1 MDINRAK
8 ELFYQHLRVEK
19 GLSLDTV
26 VSYAYDIQE
35 FLKEFD
41 YKDTEEIKP
50 TDIGDFIRIQSK
62 KEMST
67 STIARR
73 LSSLKNFYLFL
84 EKEDYIHVPMV
95 DIETPRGA
103 KHLPSIL
110 SVEQVE
116 RLLEAPDLDKPEGQ
130 RDRAMLEVMYAS
142 GLRVSELLSLK
153 MKNISFERN
162 IITIIG
168 KGNKQRKVPFGEFA
182 KEYLLN
188 YIEHGR
194 KKNSGAR
201 SDLVF
206 LNRYGEQVSRQ
217 YFFLQVKKYAEQV
230 GIKEDISPHTL
241 RHCFATHLL
250 ESSADIRTVQEML
263 GHSNIATTQI
273 YLNIS
278 TRRILEAYDLYSK
291 RK

>member
-8 ELFYQHLRVEK
+8 ELFFQHLRVEK
-19 GLSLDTV
+19 GLSEDTV
-26 VSYAYDIQE
+26 LSYAYDIQE
-35 FLKEFD
+35 FFKEFK
-41 YKDTEEIKP
+41 YSDTEEILP

-62 KEMST
+62 NKMAT

-73 LSSLKNFYLFL
+73 LSSLKNFYIFL
-84 EKEDYIHVPMV
+84 EKEDFIHVPMKDV
-95 DIETPRGA
+95 ETPKGV
-103 KHLPSIL
+103 KHLPSVL

-116 RLLEAPDLDKPEGQ
+116 KLLEAPDIDKPEGQ
-130 RDRAMLEVMYAS
+130 RDRAMLEIMYAS

-153 MKNISFERN
+153 MKNISFDRN
-162 IITIIG
+162 IITVIG
-168 KGNKQRKVPFGEFA
+168 KGSKQRKVPFGEFA
-182 KEYLLN
+182 KEYLVK

-194 KKNSGAR
+194 KKNPGVR
-201 SDLVF
+201 TDYVF
-206 LNRYGEQVSRQ
+206 LNCYGKPVSRQ

-230 GIKEDISPHTL
+230 GIEEEISPHTL

-250 ESSADIRTVQEML
+250 ENSSDIRTVQEML

>member
-1 MDINRAK
+1 MDIDRAK
-8 ELFYQHLRVEK
+8 ELFFQHLRVEK
-19 GLSLDTV
+19 GLSNDTIL
-26 VSYAYDIQE
+26 SYAYDINE
-35 FLKEFD
+35 FFKEFN
-41 YKDTEEIKP
+41 YQDTEEIQP
-50 TDIGDFIRIQSK
+50 LDIGDFIKIQSK

-67 STIARR
+67 ATIARR
-73 LSSLKNFYLFL
+73 LSSLKSFYLFL
-84 EKEDYIHVPMV
+84 EKEDYVHVPMKDV
-95 DIETPRGA
+95 EAPKA
-103 KHLPSIL
+103 LKHLPSVL
-110 SVEQVE
+110 SIEQVE
-116 RLLEAPDLDKPEGQ
+116 RLLDAPDLTKDEGQ
-130 RDRAMLEVMYAS
+130 RDRAMLEIMYAS

-162 IITIIG
+162 MITVIG

-182 KEYLLN
+182 KEYLVN

-194 KKNSGAR
+194 KKNPGSR
-201 SDLVF
+201 SEYVF
-206 LNRYGEQVSRQ
+206 LNRYGKPLSRQ
-217 YFFLQVKKYAEQV
+217 YFFLQVKKYAEMV
-230 GIKEDISPHTL
+230 GIRDEISPHTL

-250 ESSADIRTVQEML
+250 EGNADIRTVQEML

>member
-8 ELFYQHLRVEK
+8 ELFFQHLRVEK
-19 GLSLDTV
+19 GLSEDTV
-26 VSYAYDIQE
+26 LSYAYDIQE
-35 FLKEFD
+35 FLKEFK
-41 YKDTEEIKP
+41 YSDTEEILP

-62 KEMST
+62 NKMAT

-73 LSSLKNFYLFL
+73 LSSLKNFYIFL
-84 EKEDYIHVPMV
+84 EKEDFIHVPMKDV
-95 DIETPRGA
+95 ETPKGV
-103 KHLPSIL
+103 KHLPSVL

-116 RLLEAPDLDKPEGQ
+116 KLLEAPDIDKPEGQ
-130 RDRAMLEVMYAS
+130 RDRAMLEMMYAS

-162 IITIIG
+162 IITVIG
-168 KGNKQRKVPFGEFA
+168 KGSKQRKVPFGEFA
-182 KEYLLN
+182 KEYLVK

-194 KKNSGAR
+194 KKNPGVR
-201 SDLVF
+201 TDYVF
-206 LNRYGEQVSRQ
+206 LNRYGKPVSRQ

-230 GIKEDISPHTL
+230 GIEEEISPHTL

-250 ESSADIRTVQEML
+250 ENSSDIRTVQEML

>member
-1 MDINRAK
+1 MEISNAV
-8 ELFYQHLRVEK
+8 ELFLQHLRVEK
-19 GLSLDTV
+19 GLSNDTIL
-26 VSYAYDIQE
+26 SYSYDINE
-35 FLKEFD
+35 FFKEFP
-41 YKDTEEIKP
+41 YKDTEEIQP

-62 KEMST
+62 NEKST
-67 STIARR
+67 ATIQRR

-84 EKEDYIHVPMV
+84 EKEDYIHVPMSDV
-95 DIETPRGA
+95 EVPKGV

-116 RLLEAPDLDKPEGQ
+116 RLLEAPDLEKPEGQ
-130 RDRAMLEVMYAS
+130 RDRAMLELMYAS

-153 MKNISFERN
+153 MKNISLERG
-162 IITIIG
+162 IITIIC
-168 KGNKQRKVPFGEFA
+168 KGSKQRKVPFGEFA
-182 KEYLLN
+182 KEYLVN
-188 YIEHGR
+188 YLEHGR
-194 KKNSGAR
+194 KKNPGSR
-201 SDLVF
+201 SDIVF
-206 LNRYGEQVSRQ
+206 LNRYGDPVSRQ
-217 YFFLQVKKYAEQV
+217 YFFLQVKKYAEIV

-250 ESSADIRTVQEML
+250 EGNADIRTVQTML

-278 TRRILEAYDLYSK
+278 TRRILEAYDLYSQ

>member
-8 ELFYQHLRVEK
+8 ELFFQHLRVEK
-19 GLSLDTV
+19 GLSEDTV
-26 VSYAYDIQE
+26 ISYAYDIQE
-35 FLKEFD
+35 FFKEFK
-41 YKDTEEIKP
+41 YSDTEEILP

-62 KEMST
+62 NKMAT

-73 LSSLKNFYLFL
+73 LSSLKNFYIFL
-84 EKEDYIHVPMV
+84 EKEDFIHVPMKDV
-95 DIETPRGA
+95 ETPKGV
-103 KHLPSIL
+103 KHLPSVL

-116 RLLEAPDLDKPEGQ
+116 KLLEAPDIDKPEGQ
-130 RDRAMLEVMYAS
+130 RDRAMLEMMYAS

-162 IITIIG
+162 IITVIG
-168 KGNKQRKVPFGEFA
+168 KGSKQRKVPFGEFA
-182 KEYLLN
+182 KEYLVK

-194 KKNSGAR
+194 KKNPGAR
-201 SDLVF
+201 TDYVF
-206 LNRYGEQVSRQ
+206 LNRYGKPVSRQ

-230 GIKEDISPHTL
+230 GIEEEISPHTL

-250 ESSADIRTVQEML
+250 ENSSDIRTVQEML

>member
-1 MDINRAK
+1 MEISNAV
-8 ELFYQHLRVEK
+8 ELFLQHLRVEK
-19 GLSLDTV
+19 GLSNDTIL
-26 VSYAYDIQE
+26 SYSYDINE
-35 FLKEFD
+35 FFKEFP
-41 YKDTEEIKP
+41 YKDTEEIQP

-62 KEMST
+62 NEKST
-67 STIARR
+67 ATIQRR

-84 EKEDYIHVPMV
+84 EKEDYIHVPMSDV
-95 DIETPRGA
+95 EVPKGV

-116 RLLEAPDLDKPEGQ
+116 RLLEAPDLEKPEGQ
-130 RDRAMLEVMYAS
+130 RDRAMLELMYAS
-142 GLRVSELLSLK
+142 GLRVSELLSLE
-153 MKNISFERN
+153 MKNISIKRG

-168 KGNKQRKVPFGEFA
+168 KGSKQRKVPFGEFA
-182 KEYLLN
+182 KEYLVN
-188 YIEHGR
+188 YLEHGR
-194 KKNSGAR
+194 KKNPGSR
-201 SDLVF
+201 SDIVF
-206 LNRYGEQVSRQ
+206 LNRYGDSVSRQ
-217 YFFLQVKKYAEQV
+217 YFFLQVKKYAEMV

-250 ESSADIRTVQEML
+250 EGNADIRTVQTML

-278 TRRILEAYDLYSK
+278 TRRILEAYDLYSR

>member
-19 GLSLDTV
+19 GLSEDTV
-26 VSYAYDIQE
+26 LSYAYDIQE
-35 FLKEFD
+35 FYKEFD
-41 YKDTEEIKP
+41 YKDTEDIKP

-73 LSSLKNFYLFL
+73 LSSLKNFCLFL
-84 EKEDYIHVPMV
+84 EKEDYIHLPMV
-95 DIETPRGA
+95 DVETPRGA

-130 RDRAMLEVMYAS
+130 RDRAMLEVMYSS

-194 KKNSGAR
+194 KKNPGAR

-206 LNRYGEQVSRQ
+206 LNRYGQQVSRQ

>member
-8 ELFYQHLRVEK
+8 ELFFQHLRVEK
-19 GLSLDTV
+19 GLSEDTV
-26 VSYAYDIQE
+26 LSYAYDLNE
-35 FLKEFD
+35 FLKELK
-41 YKDTEEIKP
+41 YNDTEEILP

-62 KEMST
+62 NKMAT

-73 LSSLKNFYLFL
+73 LSSLKNFYIFL
-84 EKEDYIHVPMV
+84 EKEDFVHRPMKDV
-95 DIETPRGA
+95 EAPRGV
-103 KHLPSIL
+103 KHLPSVL

-116 RLLEAPDLDKPEGQ
+116 MLLEAPDLEKAEGQ
-130 RDRAMLEVMYAS
+130 RDRAMLEIMYAS

-162 IITIIG
+162 IITVIG
-168 KGNKQRKVPFGEFA
+168 KGSKQRKVPFGEFA
-182 KEYLLN
+182 KEYLLK

-194 KKNSGAR
+194 KKNPGAR
-201 SDLVF
+201 TDYIF
-206 LNRYGEQVSRQ
+206 LNRYGKPVSRQ

-230 GIKEDISPHTL
+230 GIKEEISPHTL

-250 ESSADIRTVQEML
+250 ENSSDIRTVQEML
-263 GHSNIATTQI
+263 GHSSIATTQI

-278 TRRILEAYDLYSK
+278 TRRILEAYDLYSQ

>member
-8 ELFYQHLRVEK
+8 ELFFQHLRVEK
-19 GLSLDTV
+19 GLSEDTV
-26 VSYAYDIQE
+26 LSYAYDINE
-35 FLKEFD
+35 FFKEFK
-41 YKDTEEIKP
+41 YNDTEEILP
-50 TDIGDFIRIQSK
+50 TDIGDFVRIQSK
-62 KEMST
+62 NKMAT

-73 LSSLKNFYLFL
+73 LSSLKNFYIFL
-84 EKEDYIHVPMV
+84 EKEDFIHVPMTDV
-95 DIETPRGA
+95 EAPRGS

-110 SVEQVE
+110 TVEQVE
-116 RLLEAPDLDKPEGQ
+116 KLLEAPDLDKAEGQ
-130 RDRAMLEVMYAS
+130 RDRAMLEIMYAS

-162 IITIIG
+162 IINVIG
-168 KGNKQRKVPFGEFA
+168 KGSKQRKVPFGEFA
-182 KEYLLN
+182 KEYLVN
-188 YIEHGR
+188 YLEHGR
-194 KKNSGAR
+194 KKNPGAR
-201 SDLVF
+201 TDYIF
-206 LNRYGEQVSRQ
+206 LNRYGKPVSRQ

-230 GIKEDISPHTL
+230 GIEEEISPHTL

-278 TRRILEAYDLYSK
+278 TRRILEAYDLYSQ

>member
-1 MDINRAK
+1 MDVNRAK
-8 ELFYQHLRVEK
+8 ELFFQHLRVEK
-19 GLSLDTV
+19 GLSNDTIL
-26 VSYAYDIQE
+26 SYAYDLNE
-35 FLKEFD
+35 FFKEFK
-41 YKDTEEIKP
+41 YNDTEQIQP

-67 STIARR
+67 ATIARR
-73 LSSLKNFYLFL
+73 LSSLKNFYVFL
-84 EKEDYIHVPMV
+84 EKEDFVHVPMNEV
-95 DIETPRGA
+95 EIPKGM

-110 SVEQVE
+110 SIEQVE
-116 RLLEAPDLDKPEGQ
+116 KLLEAPDLDKPEGE
-130 RDRAMLEVMYAS
+130 RDRAMLEIMYAS

-153 MKNISFERN
+153 MKNISLERG
-162 IITIIG
+162 IITVVG
-168 KGNKQRKVPFGEFA
+168 KGSKQRKVPFGEFA
-182 KEYLLN
+182 KEYLVK

-194 KKNSGAR
+194 KKNPGTR
-201 SDLVF
+201 SEIVF
-206 LNRYGEQVSRQ
+206 LNRYGKPLSRQ
-217 YFFLQVKKYAEQV
+217 YFFLQVKKYAEMV
-230 GIKEDISPHTL
+230 GIEEEISPHTL

>member
-8 ELFYQHLRVEK
+8 ELFFQHLRVEK
-19 GLSLDTV
+19 GLSEDTV
-26 VSYAYDIQE
+26 LSYAYDINE
-35 FLKEFD
+35 FLKEFK
-41 YKDTEEIKP
+41 YKDTEDILP

-62 KEMST
+62 NKMAT
-67 STIARR
+67 ATIARR
-73 LSSLKNFYLFL
+73 LSSLKNFYIFL
-84 EKEDYIHVPMV
+84 EKEDFIHLPMRDV
-95 DIETPRGA
+95 ETPKGV
-103 KHLPSIL
+103 KHLPSVL
-110 SVEQVE
+110 SIEQVE
-116 RLLEAPDLDKPEGQ
+116 QLLDAPDLEKDEGV
-130 RDRAMLEVMYAS
+130 RDRAMLELMYAS

-162 IITIIG
+162 IVTVIG
-168 KGNKQRKVPFGEFA
+168 KGNKQRKVPFGDFA
-182 KEYLLN
+182 KDYLVQ
-188 YIEHGR
+188 YIDHAR
-194 KKNSGAR
+194 KKNPGSR
-201 SDLVF
+201 TDYVF
-206 LNRYGEQVSRQ
+206 LNRYGKPLSRQ

-230 GIKEDISPHTL
+230 GIIEDISPHTL

>member
-8 ELFYQHLRVEK
+8 ELFFQHLRVEK
-19 GLSLDTV
+19 GLSNDTIL
-26 VSYAYDIQE
+26 SYAYDIKE
-35 FLKEFD
+35 FLKEFK
-41 YKDTEEIKP
+41 YTDTAEIQP

-67 STIARR
+67 STISRR
-73 LSSLKNFYLFL
+73 LSCLKNFYLFL
-84 EKEDYIHVPMV
+84 EKEDFVHVPMMDV
-95 DIETPRGA
+95 EAPKGV

-116 RLLEAPDLDKPEGQ
+116 KLLEAPDLSKAEGQ
-130 RDRAMLEVMYAS
+130 RDRAMLEIMYAS

-153 MKNISFERN
+153 MKNISLERN
-162 IITIIG
+162 IINVIG
-168 KGNKQRKVPFGEFA
+168 KGNKQRKVPFGDFA
-182 KEYLLN
+182 KEYLVKYL
-188 YIEHGR
+188 EHGR
-194 KKNSGAR
+194 KKNPGSR
-201 SDLVF
+201 SELVF
-206 LNRYGEQVSRQ
+206 LNRYGKEVSRQ
-217 YFFLQVKKYAEQV
+217 YFFLQIKKYADQV

>member
-1 MDINRAK
+1 MEISNAV
-8 ELFYQHLRVEK
+8 ELFLQHLRVEK
-19 GLSLDTV
+19 GLSNDTIL
-26 VSYAYDIQE
+26 SYSYDINE
-35 FLKEFD
+35 FFKEFP
-41 YKDTEEIKP
+41 YKDTEEIQP

-62 KEMST
+62 NEKST
-67 STIARR
+67 ATIQRR

-84 EKEDYIHVPMV
+84 EKEDYIHVPMSDV
-95 DIETPRGA
+95 EVPKGV

-116 RLLEAPDLDKPEGQ
+116 RLLEAPDLEKPEGQ
-130 RDRAMLEVMYAS
+130 RDRAMLELMYAS

-153 MKNISFERN
+153 MKNISLERG

-168 KGNKQRKVPFGEFA
+168 KGSKQRKVPFGEFA
-182 KEYLLN
+182 KEYLVN
-188 YIEHGR
+188 YLEHGR
-194 KKNSGAR
+194 KKNPGSR
-201 SDLVF
+201 SDIVF
-206 LNRYGEQVSRQ
+206 LNRYGDPVSRQ
-217 YFFLQVKKYAEQV
+217 YFFLQVKKYAEMV

-250 ESSADIRTVQEML
+250 EGNADIRTVQTML

-278 TRRILEAYDLYSK
+278 TRRILEAYDLYSQ

>member
-8 ELFYQHLRVEK
+8 ELFFQHLRVEK
-19 GLSLDTV
+19 GLSEDTV
-26 VSYAYDIQE
+26 LSYAYDINE
-35 FLKEFD
+35 FLKEFK
-41 YKDTEEIKP
+41 YKDTEEILP
-50 TDIGDFIRIQSK
+50 TDIGDFVRIQSK
-62 KEMST
+62 NKMAT

-73 LSSLKNFYLFL
+73 LSSLKNFYVFL
-84 EKEDYIHVPMV
+84 EKEDFIHVPMRDV
-95 DIETPRGA
+95 ETPKGV
-103 KHLPSIL
+103 KHLPSVL
-110 SVEQVE
+110 SIEQVE
-116 RLLEAPDLDKPEGQ
+116 QLLDAPDLEKDEGV
-130 RDRAMLEVMYAS
+130 RDRAMLELMYAS

-162 IITIIG
+162 IVTIIG
-168 KGNKQRKVPFGEFA
+168 KGNKQRKVPFGDFA
-182 KEYLLN
+182 RDYLIQ
-188 YIEHGR
+188 YIEHAR
-194 KKNSGAR
+194 KKNPGSGT
-201 SDLVF
+201 DYVF
-206 LNRYGEQVSRQ
+206 LNRYGKPLSRQ

-230 GIKEDISPHTL
+230 GIKEEISPHTL

>member
-1 MDINRAK
+1 MEISNAV
-8 ELFYQHLRVEK
+8 ELFLQHLRVEK
-19 GLSLDTV
+19 GLSNDTIL
-26 VSYAYDIQE
+26 SYSYDINE
-35 FLKEFD
+35 CFKEFP
-41 YKDTEEIKP
+41 YKDTEEIQP

-62 KEMST
+62 NEKST
-67 STIARR
+67 ATIQRR

-84 EKEDYIHVPMV
+84 EKEDYIHVPMSDV
-95 DIETPRGA
+95 EVPKGV

-116 RLLEAPDLDKPEGQ
+116 RLLEAPDLEKPEGQ
-130 RDRAMLEVMYAS
+130 RDRAMLELMYAS

-153 MKNISFERN
+153 MKNISLERG

-168 KGNKQRKVPFGEFA
+168 KGSKQRKVPFGEFA
-182 KEYLLN
+182 KEYLVN
-188 YIEHGR
+188 YLEHGR
-194 KKNSGAR
+194 KKNPGSR
-201 SDLVF
+201 SDIVF
-206 LNRYGEQVSRQ
+206 LNRYGDPVSRQ
-217 YFFLQVKKYAEQV
+217 YFFLQVKKYAEMV

-250 ESSADIRTVQEML
+250 EGNADIRTVQTML

-278 TRRILEAYDLYSK
+278 TRRILEAYDLYSQ

>member
-8 ELFYQHLRVEK
+8 ELFFQHLRVEK
-19 GLSLDTV
+19 GLSNDTI

-35 FLKEFD
+35 FLKEFN
-41 YKDTEEIKP
+41 YQDTEDILP
-50 TDIGDFIRIQSK
+50 TAIGDFIRIQSK
-62 KEMST
+62 NEKST

-84 EKEDYIHVPMV
+84 EKEDYVHVPM
-95 DIETPRGA
+95 IEVERPRGA
-103 KHLPSIL
+103 KHLPSVL

-116 RLLEAPDLDKPEGQ
+116 LLLEAPDLSKPEGQ
-130 RDRAMLEVMYAS
+130 RDRAMLEMMYAS

-153 MKNISFERN
+153 MKNISLERN
-162 IITIIG
+162 IVTVIG
-168 KGNKQRKVPFGEFA
+168 KGSKQRKVPFGEFA

-194 KKNSGAR
+194 KHNPGFR

-206 LNRYGEQVSRQ
+206 LNRYGKQVSRQ

-230 GIKEDISPHTL
+230 GITDDISPHTL

-278 TRRILEAYDLYSK
+278 SRRILEAYDLYSK

>member
-8 ELFYQHLRVEK
+8 ELFFQHLRVEK
-19 GLSLDTV
+19 GLSEDTV
-26 VSYAYDIQE
+26 LSYAYDLSE
-35 FLKEFD
+35 FFKEFK
-41 YKDTEEIKP
+41 YSDTEEILP
-50 TDIGDFIRIQSK
+50 TDIGDFVRIQSK
-62 KEMST
+62 NKMAT

-73 LSSLKNFYLFL
+73 LSSLKNFYIFL
-84 EKEDYIHVPMV
+84 EKEDFIHVPMRDV
-95 DIETPRGA
+95 EAPRGV
-103 KHLPSIL
+103 KHLPSVL

-116 RLLEAPDLDKPEGQ
+116 QLLEAPDLDKPEGQ
-130 RDRAMLEVMYAS
+130 RDRAMLELMYAS

-162 IITIIG
+162 IVTVIG
-168 KGNKQRKVPFGEFA
+168 KGSKQRKVPFGEFA
-182 KEYLLN
+182 KEYLLK

-194 KKNSGAR
+194 KKNPGAR
-201 SDLVF
+201 TDYIF
-206 LNRYGEQVSRQ
+206 LNRYGKPVSRQ

-230 GIKEDISPHTL
+230 GIEEEISPHTL

-250 ESSADIRTVQEML
+250 ENSSDIRTVQEML